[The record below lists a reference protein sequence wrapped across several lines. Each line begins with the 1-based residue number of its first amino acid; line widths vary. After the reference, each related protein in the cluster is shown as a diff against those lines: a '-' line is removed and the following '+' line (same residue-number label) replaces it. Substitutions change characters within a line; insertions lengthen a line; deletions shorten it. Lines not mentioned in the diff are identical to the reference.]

1 MKVGPASFVEFILAR
16 GKTVIFVGQNYWPY
30 KVRFKGK
37 SLTMLL
43 RNNLCRYKPLSR
55 VHFLRDNETYALCPL
70 TTIKEN
76 ISVIAE
82 ALEYSNIEKVFL
94 LDECSEHVRLLEKPK
109 KIELYHRSD
118 LQWNWDSSFYPAFIL
133 KWSDFRLNM
142 APSEIYVS
150 IDLDVLRPGIVE
162 CERSDVTSILTLED
176 VINAIEEIG
185 KRSRI
190 FAGDIC
196 GIYRYHKPTLNVIKT
211 LYEKLREYI
220 EGYDSRYSEL
230 DASNSEIM
238 KLDCAYAIINLL
250 DVSNSRIEEL
260 NANGDI
266 ISILDVSKANIGTL
280 RIINAKIENLDLS
293 DAKIEV
299 FEDYGARID
308 IRDTSRL
315 KIGRTETF

>member
-1 MKVGPASFVEFILAR
+1 MNVQTCFYEGDSISKSVAKYISKALKVEVKPHSSLNYNEPFIFLNGSNSYHHRTLSFIEPLSHVDGYVHIDNHDDIALFPKGSMKVGPASFVEFILAR

-55 VHFLRDNETYALCPL
+55 VHFLRSDETYALCPL

-94 LDECSEHVRLLEKPK
+94 LDECSEHVRLLKKPK

-118 LQWNWDSSFYPAFIL
+118 LQWNWDSSFYSAFIL

-220 EGYDSRYSEL
+220 EGD
-230 DASNSEIM
+230 
-238 KLDCAYAIINLL
+238 
-250 DVSNSRIEEL
+250 
-260 NANGDI
+260 
-266 ISILDVSKANIGTL
+266 
-280 RIINAKIENLDLS
+280 
-293 DAKIEV
+293 
-299 FEDYGARID
+299 
-308 IRDTSRL
+308 
-315 KIGRTETF
+315 